1 MSGISL
7 LIDLLTFFILQQRF
21 LHPMD
26 IASYLSLFQQAAD
39 KLDKRLLDQKQLH
52 VETGVWLDS
61 IVLRLYKQHW
71 VNTPGAKPQTGP
83 AIFFSIWIGIAGIQ
97 EHKLFYN
104 IHALKLRKLN
114 GYAITS
120 RKFADDFREQ
130 FKSVGHN
137 WPNVSVK
144 FGPQTLM
151 QGWKI
156 LDSDFPVEDILN
168 IANKFIEIDIFLE
181 NLLIN
186 GKVKLKSN

>member
-1 MSGISL
+1 
-7 LIDLLTFFILQQRF
+7 
-21 LHPMD
+21 MD

-120 RKFADDFREQ
+120 TTKKITQQLRSCLDNKKVVLYLMLDTI
-130 FKSVGHN
+130 G
-137 WPNVSVK
+137 
-144 FGPQTLM
+144 QTL
-151 QGWKI
+151 
-156 LDSDFPVEDILN
+156 V
-168 IANKFIEIDIFLE
+168 
-181 NLLIN
+181 
-186 GKVKLKSN
+186 

>member
-1 MSGISL
+1 MNT
-7 LIDLLTFFILQQRF
+7 TF
-21 LHPMD
+21 
-26 IASYLSLFQQAAD
+26 YLSLFQQAAD
-39 KLDKRLLDQKQLH
+39 KLDKRLLDQKQLQ

-61 IVLRLYKQHW
+61 VVLRLHKQHW
-71 VNTPGAKPQTGP
+71 ANNPDAKPQTGP
-83 AIFFSIWIGIAGIQ
+83 SIFFSIWINNADIK

-130 FKSVGHN
+130 FKSDEHN
-137 WPNVSVK
+137 WPNVSMK

-156 LDSDFPVEDILN
+156 VDLDFPIEDILK
-168 IANKFIEIDIFLE
+168 IANKFIEIDILIE

-186 GKVKLKSN
+186 GKVKLNSN